1 MKVNS
6 LFESVGIDHKKK
18 NRGSTERNHK
28 FSTLSSSKM
37 SENVNKVVVI
47 SAKKQKLID
56 GVATDQQAIV
66 SSNPNDERPRI
77 FKLNIDCFDEIFDYL
92 STEDLLGI
100 GQTCKMMQQ
109 VVGEY
114 FKKNYTAASM
124 FGGNDGIYRVF
135 SINGTE
141 RAETA
146 GFNKFIRK

>member
-1 MKVNS
+1 
-6 LFESVGIDHKKK
+6 
-18 NRGSTERNHK
+18 
-28 FSTLSSSKM
+28 M
-37 SENVNKVVVI
+37 SEHVNKAEI

-56 GVATDQQAIV
+56 RVATDQQAVGPSI
-66 SSNPNDERPRI
+66 PNEERPRI

-100 GQTCKMMQQ
+100 GQTCKTMQQ

-146 GFNKFIRK
+146 GFNKFIRKF

>member
-1 MKVNS
+1 
-6 LFESVGIDHKKK
+6 
-18 NRGSTERNHK
+18 
-28 FSTLSSSKM
+28 M
-37 SENVNKVVVI
+37 SENVNKAEI
-47 SAKKQKLID
+47 SAKKQKLIER
-56 GVATDQQAIV
+56 VATSEQQAIGP
-66 SSNPNDERPRI
+66 SLPNAERPRI

-100 GQTCKMMQQ
+100 GQTCKTMQQ

-146 GFNKFIRK
+146 GFNKFIRN